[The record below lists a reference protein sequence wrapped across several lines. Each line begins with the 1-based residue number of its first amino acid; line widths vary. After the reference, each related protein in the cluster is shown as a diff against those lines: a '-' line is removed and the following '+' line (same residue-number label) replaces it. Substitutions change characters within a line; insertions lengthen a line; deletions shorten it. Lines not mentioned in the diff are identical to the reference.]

1 VRHTRGEES
10 WPLSEVQLLAP
21 VPDPGTIYAIGLN
34 YADSAGPG
42 GAAMLALWHRRLPFS
57 PQIAQTRPRLLDSY
71 SMSSASC
78 RLRSDANTASG
89 GCGSS

>member
-1 VRHTRGEES
+1 MRHTRGEES

-42 GAAMLALWHRRLPFS
+42 GGNAGALAPQAPVLAA
-57 PQIAQTRPRLLDSY
+57 D
-71 SMSSASC
+71 
-78 RLRSDANTASG
+78 RSDPPAAP
-89 GCGSS
+89 